1 MQLGIFPDK
10 LKIAKIIPLH
20 KGGKI
25 DEINNYRP
33 ISILS
38 SLSKIFEK
46 VIKKRFID
54 FLKKHNVFS
63 DYQFGFREGMSTT
76 LALADICD
84 QFQNALDNNEITC
97 GIFIDLAK
105 AFDTVNH
112 SILLKKLIHYGI
124 RGNAFELIKSYLND
138 RVQYMQINNFISSNK
153 EILCGV
159 PQGSVLGPL
168 LFLLYVNDI
177 QNASD
182 FNIRLFADDTLLYF
196 SKKKTMRSRKTC

>member
-46 VIKKRFID
+46 VINKRFID
-54 FLKKHNVFS
+54 FLKKHNVIS

-84 QFQNALDNNEITC
+84 QFQNALDNNKITC

-112 SILLKKLIHYGI
+112 LILLKKLIHYGI
-124 RGNAFELIKSYLND
+124 RGTAFELIKSYLND
-138 RVQYMQINNFISSNK
+138 RVQYVQINNFISSNK
-153 EILCGV
+153 K
-159 PQGSVLGPL
+159 
-168 LFLLYVNDI
+168 
-177 QNASD
+177 
-182 FNIRLFADDTLLYF
+182 NIV
-196 SKKKTMRSRKTC
+196 